1 VNIAL
6 SAAETGHLVLS
17 TLHTI
22 DAGQTVNRIL
32 GMFDPEEQEQVLKA
46 IDKAASPERSRS
58 RILEDAA
65 REFLERRKRA
75 LREERDLAIL
85 NDSADALNSEM
96 EDVLG
101 YQRLA

>member
-1 VNIAL
+1 MFGNMRVKT
-6 SAAETGHLVLS
+6 SV
-17 TLHTI
+17 TI
-22 DAGQTVNRIL
+22 D
-32 GMFDPEEQEQVLKA
+32 EKVLKA